1 MWPHPRVTLILWETQ
16 TRLPGRQ
23 GEGGWA
29 ALSGAL
35 MLLRPGLEGRW
46 AQAERKDKDGAGRTF
61 WKGSEYFP
69 GLGRKPDLPSFNTC
83 GFPGHTLLLEAVMH
97 IKGAGRQGH
106 TEAPGGRASQT
117 RTTAD
122 TCPRGTRSRP
132 GEDFRGREVAQNTG
146 KSRWLMSYEGNTQ
159 QDNRVK

>member
-83 GFPGHTLLLEAVMH
+83 GFPGHTLFLEAVMH

-106 TEAPGGRASQT
+106 TEAPGGQSQSAAHHGRHVST
-117 RTTAD
+117 GDEEQAWGGLSGQGSGSKHGEKQVANVVRGKYTT
-122 TCPRGTRSRP
+122 G
-132 GEDFRGREVAQNTG
+132 
-146 KSRWLMSYEGNTQ
+146 Q
-159 QDNRVK
+159 QS